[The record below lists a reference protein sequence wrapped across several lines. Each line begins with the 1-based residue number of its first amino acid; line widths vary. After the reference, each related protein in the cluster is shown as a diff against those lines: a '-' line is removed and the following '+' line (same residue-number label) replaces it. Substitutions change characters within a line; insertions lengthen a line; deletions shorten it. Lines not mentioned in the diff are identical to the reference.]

1 MVSLQVYTCN
11 LFKWINDYLSQRQ
24 HSVIVGSTR
33 SSSGDPQCSVLGPL
47 FVLVYVN
54 DISDTLLSSSRLF
67 ADDTSLSCSASN
79 ISDIEGIM
87 NHDLAMLCNRSKQWL
102 VSFNPM
108 TTEAILFSNQ
118 NVQNPN
124 LVYENVNISFVENH
138 THLH

>member
-1 MVSLQVYTCN
+1 M
-11 LFKWINDYLSQRQ
+11 FM
-24 HSVIVGSTR
+24 
-33 SSSGDPQCSVLGPL
+33 
-47 FVLVYVN
+47 
-54 DISDTLLSSSRLF
+54 
-67 ADDTSLSCSASN
+67 SLSCSASN

-124 LVYENVNISFVENH
+124 LVYENVNISFVENN